1 MQQIC
6 LLEVDLVAWKRKFFL
21 DLQCTYAKYLKH
33 ITFFMV
39 WYILARWTSDGLLQS
54 HEGGCLAS
62 TGGQVLFGRTKGSQD
77 LQIWMIFR
85 SFCFPSV
92 GGGGHFRLKISQQC
106 IFGVSLFGKKQK
118 HPNFVSLGFP
128 KIWDRFLTVGF
139 WSLKDTVRLLPCD
152 HTSDDQIV
160 ELGQTNGTN
169 LVSFLSSSINLQL
182 LPAPS

>member
-1 MQQIC
+1 
-6 LLEVDLVAWKRKFFL
+6 
-21 DLQCTYAKYLKH
+21 
-33 ITFFMV
+33 MV

-62 TGGQVLFGRTKGSQD
+62 TGGQVLFGRTKRSQD

-85 SFCFPSV
+85 SFCFPKGE
-92 GGGGHFRLKISQQC
+92 GGSFSIENFPTVHFWC
-106 IFGVSLFGKKQK
+106 IFVWKKQK

-169 LVSFLSSSINLQL
+169 LVSFLLSSINLQL